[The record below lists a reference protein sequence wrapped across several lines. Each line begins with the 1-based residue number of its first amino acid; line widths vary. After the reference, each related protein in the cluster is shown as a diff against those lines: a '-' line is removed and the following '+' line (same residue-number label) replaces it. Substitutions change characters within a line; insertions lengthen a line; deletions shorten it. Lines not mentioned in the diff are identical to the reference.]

1 MKEKQTNSQLLISL
15 LNDLPDFCTNI
26 FIGRKAERV
35 LNTRLGY
42 ARDLKKF
49 FEFLIDTHPYFCEM
63 KVKQIQPSDMK
74 EVSAEDLDKYIE
86 LFSDEHEIKTVARMK
101 SSISA
106 MYTYLINTLQVI
118 QYNPVLGTQKVKIPP
133 KDYVV
138 YLNLEEQERLLQ
150 TIRYGTG
157 LSERQKKW
165 HTRYIKRDLAMV
177 FLFLD
182 TGMRVSELQGADN
195 NDVDLNECSIIVR
208 RKGGKLSKIYFSDE
222 SAEYLRD
229 YMEEKKQLYPLYAG
243 FKDPL
248 IISEKGERLS
258 VRQYENIVPK
268 YVQAAI
274 PEKAGLI
281 NCHKLRS
288 SFAMEFYMRDP
299 EYGGHDILALQQR
312 MNHQSLTSTNVY
324 AKAAQNVSKETR
336 NWRNTQNT
344 PAH

>member
-1 MKEKQTNSQLLISL
+1 MKEKQTNSQILIQL
-15 LNDLPDFCTNI
+15 LNQLPDFCQNI

-35 LNTRLGY
+35 LNTRIGY
-42 ARDLKKF
+42 ARDLVKF
-49 FEFLIDTHPYFCEM
+49 FEFIVDTHPYFCDKKIKEIVPADM
-63 KVKQIQPSDMK
+63 AQI
-74 EVSAEDLDKYIE
+74 SAEDLDKYIE
-86 LFSDEHEIKTVARMK
+86 IFSDGHEIKTVARMK
-101 SSISA
+101 SSISS

-133 KDYVV
+133 KDFVI

-157 LSERQKKW
+157 LTKRQQTWHERYK
-165 HTRYIKRDLAMV
+165 KRDLAMV

-222 SAEYLRD
+222 SGEYLRE
-229 YMEEKKQLYPLYAG
+229 YMEEKKAMYPLYAG

-258 VRQYENIVPK
+258 VRQYENIIPK
-268 YVQAAI
+268 YVNAAI
-274 PEKAGLI
+274 PEKAGMI

-299 EYGGHDILALQQR
+299 AYGGHDILALQQR

-324 AKAAQNVSKETR
+324 AKAAANVSKQTR
-336 NWRNTQNT
+336 NWRNQSNED
-344 PAH
+344 